1 MGENQE
7 LIIVEQLPVIK
18 EQLKNVSKEIDK
30 EVANAKSLVCTEEN
44 IKTVKDVRAKLNN
57 TFKALEEQR
66 KNVKKSV
73 MQPYE
78 NFEKIYKECVTDKFK
93 DADADLKSKIDAIET
108 EEKNKKENEI
118 REFFEEYKKANNI
131 DFIKYEQANINITLS
146 ASIKSLKEQAKAFI
160 NQRIDDL
167 NLIETQEHK
176 EEILVEYKQSLNV
189 SQAITAVTNRFKA
202 IEEEK
207 KKQEEMKQ
215 KELQQQEKFSH
226 EEIEQELNHASEI
239 LEEPTE
245 EKQEQT
251 EKIPEEILTLSF
263 TVRGT
268 RTKLKEL
275 KIFLDNGGFDYE

>member
-108 EEKNKKENEI
+108 EEKNKKQNEI
-118 REFFEEYKKANNI
+118 REYFEEYKKANNI

-146 ASIKSLKEQAKAFI
+146 ASIKNLKEQAKAFI
-160 NQRIDDL
+160 DQRIDDL
-167 NLIETQEHK
+167 SLIETQEHK
-176 EEILVEYKQSLNV
+176 AEILVEYKQSLNV
-189 SQAITAVTNRFKA
+189 SQAITTVTNRFKA

-207 KKQEEMKQ
+207 KKQEEIKQ

-226 EEIEQELNHASEI
+226 EVIEQELNVANEI
-239 LEEPTE
+239 LEQPKE
-245 EKQEQT
+245 EIK
-251 EKIPEEILTLSF
+251 EEILTLKF
-263 TVRGT
+263 TVKGT
-268 RTKLKEL
+268 RSKLKAL
-275 KIFLDNGGFDYE
+275 KEFLEQGGYDYE